1 MRLSSAAADPAAS
14 GQSETFDAPSCS
26 EQSGHS
32 ISAVDFR
39 SSSCSTEVKA
49 VAIAVSRV
57 ILYVKD
63 VARVSAFYQ
72 QHFGM
77 KPLPGSEEGW
87 VELSSGK
94 RGCNIALHKA
104 ASSQKS
110 GAAMKIVFGVSN
122 IRKFM
127 AEREADGLRFG
138 PIHSPG
144 EVEFA
149 NAKDP
154 AGNSIQ
160 ISSRGFK
167 KP

>member
-1 MRLSSAAADPAAS
+1 
-14 GQSETFDAPSCS
+14 
-26 EQSGHS
+26 
-32 ISAVDFR
+32 
-39 SSSCSTEVKA
+39 VKA
-49 VAIAVSRV
+49 VTIAVSRV

-63 VARVSAFYQ
+63 VARVAAFYQ

-77 KPLPGSEEGW
+77 KQLPGNEEGW

-110 GAAMKIVFGVSN
+110 GAAVKVVFGVSN
-122 IRKFM
+122 VRKFI
-127 AEREADGLRFG
+127 AERGADGLRFG

-144 EVEFA
+144 EFEFA

-160 ISSRGFK
+160 ISSRGLK